1 MCTLPYACILTCTWR
16 QTAVDQRPNIW
27 NPNSGG
33 PGGLLGENLEHQV
46 SLKRCG
52 KNSRSHW
59 KSGSLRFESPF
70 FDPNNVPFFDSPNG
84 GFTNADQ
91 WENTPEAQW
100 EFQDPKMGV
109 LYHIRPYLVGIFPY
123 IGLIIIGLIC
133 GWYLQFKILEWPLI
147 SRSLWASPQV
157 WAVVL
162 KTPSNR
168 KICPFLTPSAPTGY
182 QSSIHNGYIMI
193 GCLRQISDIIL
204 RAHGYIDRYI
214 HRYID
219 RYRYR

>member
-1 MCTLPYACILTCTWR
+1 MRTLSTRFLSNVAGKTQDPIGNRAVFDLRAPFLIQKMCLFLIPPMVDLPMQY
-16 QTAVDQRPNIW
+16 
-27 NPNSGG
+27 
-33 PGGLLGENLEHQV
+33 
-46 SLKRCG
+46 
-52 KNSRSHW
+52 
-59 KSGSLRFESPF
+59 
-70 FDPNNVPFFDSPNG
+70 
-84 GFTNADQ
+84 Q

-168 KICPFLTPSAPTGY
+168 TICPFLTPSAPTGY

-193 GCLRQISDIIL
+193 GCLMQISDIIL

>member
-1 MCTLPYACILTCTWR
+1 MYLAPNRRRSTAKHMEPQLRGSRRSAWWEPWAPGFSQTLREKLKIPLEIG
-16 QTAVDQRPNIW
+16 QSSIW
-27 NPNSGG
+27 EPLFWS
-33 PGGLLGENLEHQV
+33 
-46 SLKRCG
+46 KKCA
-52 KNSRSHW
+52 
-59 KSGSLRFESPF
+59 
-70 FDPNNVPFFDSPNG
+70 FFDSPNG

-182 QSSIHNGYIMI
+182 HSSIHNGYIMI
-193 GCLRQISDIIL
+193 GCLMQISS
-204 RAHGYIDRYI
+204 RYQI
-214 HRYID
+214 
-219 RYRYR
+219 